1 MRISDWS
8 SDVCSSD
15 LEGEDV
21 LATAAA
27 MRSMGATII
36 RENDGTWVVD
46 GVGVGGLLQPEAAL
60 EMGNSGTST
69 RLLMGLVATHPIT
82 TTFTGDASLSKRP
95 MGRVIEPLAQMGADI
110 TVSPGAKGSQCL
122 PLMVRGLAPAVR
134 IDYRLPV
141 ASAQV
146 KSAVLLAG
154 LNTPGIK
161 IGRAHV

>member
-110 TVSPGAKGSQCL
+110 TVSPGAKGRQCL
-122 PLMVRGLAPAVR
+122 PQMVRGLRSEERRVGKGCGSTCR
-134 IDYRLPV
+134 TR
-141 ASAQV
+141 
-146 KSAVLLAG
+146 
-154 LNTPGIK
+154 
-161 IGRAHV
+161 

>member
-1 MRISDWS
+1 
-8 SDVCSSD
+8 
-15 LEGEDV
+15 
-21 LATAAA
+21 

-95 MGRVIEPLAQMGADI
+95 MGRVIEPLAPMGAEI
-110 TVSPGAKGSQCL
+110 TLSPGAKGSQSL
-122 PLMVRGLAPAVR
+122 PLMENGS
-134 IDYRLPV
+134 
-141 ASAQV
+141 ASW
-146 KSAVLLAG
+146 
-154 LNTPGIK
+154 
-161 IGRAHV
+161 RARVGQYV